1 MAGIAP
7 LLLAALVSTDLLSLV
22 GGDSELFTALNR
34 SLSGQARVL
43 CTTPEAVEAAKAA
56 AEFEELPSM
65 DKVLEFYAM
74 HGAGL
79 LSAKDRAM
87 LENGETNKLMRAVMR
102 RDYAG
107 MGLYPKAEDPYYFLN
122 NYLMEMKSFLP
133 KSGEGTI
140 LQSGKL
146 TDSEIKSLIDL
157 ARTRDDVF
165 LSGAPFHTMLAKR
178 KSVKEINLLS
188 AVSLLAAVAAGFWLF
203 GNLKFLLPMAL
214 TLLAGFA
221 AGTIALFWAFGTPHV
236 LTFIFGTSLIG
247 LGVDYCYHGRS
258 ENLAKAL
265 VTTLLAFSPLLFSHV
280 AVLNQMAVF
289 TMTGLVAIYLCVL
302 CRR

>member
-1 MAGIAP
+1 MSGICP

-34 SLSGQARVL
+34 NLSNQSRVL
-43 CTTPEAVEAAKAA
+43 CTTSEAVEAVKAT

-65 DKVLEFYAM
+65 DKVLGFYAE

-122 NYLMEMKSFLP
+122 NYLMEMRSLLP
-133 KSGEGTI
+133 KAGEGTI

-146 TDSEIKSLIDL
+146 TDKEVRGLIKL

-165 LSGAPFHTMLAKR
+165 LSGAPFHTMLAKQE
-178 KSVKEINLLS
+178 SVKEINILS
-188 AVSLLAAVAAGFWLF
+188 AVSLLAAIATGFWLF
-203 GNLKFLLPMAL
+203 GNLKFILPTVL
-214 TLLAGFA
+214 TLAAGFV
-221 AGTIALFWAFGTPHV
+221 AGTAALFWVFGTPHV

-247 LGVDYCYHGRS
+247 LGVDYCYHGKS
-258 ENLAKAL
+258 ENLTKAL
-265 VTTLLAFSPLLFSHV
+265 ITTLLAFSPLLFSHV

-289 TMTGLVAIYLCVL
+289 TMTGLVTIYLCV
-302 CRR
+302 RWR